1 MKNLLK
7 IVSAFTLI
15 IFMQSCVI
23 KGGPNMKFA
32 KSKDLPKGTE
42 IVSINVPR
50 ILVKAVILSKIKSL
64 KKEDPIAAAA
74 LKKIKSIKIMTI
86 SGTEKSNLE
95 KSNLYNSFNSYLS
108 TNNFQELISLQHDR
122 SDITINTKSVNS
134 RIKNVLLGIKDDDD
148 YVFVDLKTN
157 FNMDEINKLITHYE
171 EVERN
176 ASAEKKSA
184 KVEEENLTN

>member
-7 IVSAFTLI
+7 IVSAFTLL

-86 SGTEKSNLE
+86 SGTEKSNL
-95 KSNLYNSFNSYLS
+95 YNSFNSYLS
-108 TNNFQELISLQHDR
+108 TNNFQELISLQHDG

-134 RIKNVLLGIKDDDD
+134 RIKNVFLGIKDDDD